1 MGFRAVADIRK
12 DQHGAKEVA
21 DGLALIDGQW
31 YCEPI
36 LMLKE
41 LVNPFALFQAGEI
54 DMGRFQEL
62 LEARTAYQARITEYL
77 PDGSVRVTCPA
88 KGTGCT
94 LNCGC
99 CPPAHAGTSK
109 TR

>member
-12 DQHGAKEVA
+12 DQHGVKEVA

-36 LMLKE
+36 LTLKE

-54 DMGRFQEL
+54 DMGRFKSFL
-62 LEARTAYQARITEYL
+62 KRARPTQPASPSTYL
-77 PDGSVRVTCPA
+77 TVACA
-88 KGTGCT
+88 
-94 LNCGC
+94 
-99 CPPAHAGTSK
+99 
-109 TR
+109 